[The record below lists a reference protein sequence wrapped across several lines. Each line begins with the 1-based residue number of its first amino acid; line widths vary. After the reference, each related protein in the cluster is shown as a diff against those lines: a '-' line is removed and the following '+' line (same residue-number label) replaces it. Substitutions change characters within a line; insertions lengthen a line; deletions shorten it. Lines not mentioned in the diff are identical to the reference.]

1 MFKRPKEAGA
11 RALQPKELFGYE
23 CPVCGQGT
31 IRTQIRDY
39 RFCKGG
45 REYLLK
51 DALLGVCDLCGET
64 LIPYETQGRLEE
76 SVSLVS
82 VDP

>member
-1 MFKRPKEAGA
+1 MPKRSTGAGA
-11 RALQPKELFGYE
+11 KALQPKELFGYE
-23 CPVCGQGT
+23 CPVCGLGT

-51 DALLGVCDLCGET
+51 DALLGVCDRCGEI
-64 LIPYETQGRLEE
+64 LIPYETQGRLEQ

-82 VDP
+82 VDS